1 MSQASNHRIVQ
12 SLLLIVWFGIIIA
25 ETTPSVESQD
35 CGNRPQ
41 FYDPLNPPPKV
52 YWPPSTLQVIDQS
65 DSIFSSLRLW
75 RDSNHNGFSEPDELS
90 TLREIGLATVEC
102 DYKESKQV
110 DQYGNQFRYRSKIKD
125 IHGAQLGRWA
135 WDVFLTTAL

>member
-41 FYDPLNPPPKV
+41 FYDLLIRPLK
-52 YWPPSTLQVIDQS
+52 
-65 DSIFSSLRLW
+65 F
-75 RDSNHNGFSEPDELS
+75 
-90 TLREIGLATVEC
+90 IGLPLH
-102 DYKESKQV
+102 
-110 DQYGNQFRYRSKIKD
+110 FR
-125 IHGAQLGRWA
+125 
-135 WDVFLTTAL
+135 